1 MMTMRNNMNEQLNAK
16 SIVSKYDF
24 MYIVTTN
31 KINKNKGVASFYTN
45 GEDKIFVFEGSSD
58 GSDDAG

>member
-1 MMTMRNNMNEQLNAK
+1 MNEQLNAK